1 MTWQEAEREFTD
13 DVVARETLPRMFERS
28 ADRNAGRLAQ
38 RYKGGIYDR
47 SLVSEDVLP
56 PASAGE
62 YADVTYAEMRGIV
75 RNLAAGLRELG
86 VDADTRVALY
96 ARTRMEWAQTDFA
109 ALAAGATVT
118 TVYASSSPAQV
129 RYLLSDPEATV
140 VVAENRELLDEVLA
154 VAGDLAHGLDA
165 VVTFD
170 DVDVSDIAAGEGV
183 TDSGDGEVVG
193 SDADSDADSDAALA
207 LDDIYT
213 LGEVH
218 DLGAGVFDADAYEGW
233 IDAIDLDDL
242 ASLIYTSGTTGQPK
256 GVRLT
261 HANFRDNVTQCYR
274 RFADRPD
281 RDPGVPGISAES
293 TTLSFLPL
301 AHVFERMAGHYM
313 MFAAGATVGYA
324 ESPDTLRE
332 DFGLVRPTT
341 TTSVPRVYEKLY
353 DAIREQ
359 ASASP
364 VKERIFEWAVEVGR
378 AHHEA
383 DEPGA
388 LLDAKRAVA
397 DRLVFSSVREAI
409 GGNVDFFISGGG
421 SLSAELCALYHAM
434 DLPILEGY
442 GLTET
447 APVISVNPPEE
458 PKVGT
463 IGPPV
468 VDTEI
473 AIDGTVVGE
482 EAAGVPGDVGELLVR
497 GPQVTD
503 GYWNNP
509 EATEAAFTAAD
520 RLPDDAVVA
529 GTPPDEREI
538 VPDADAD
545 ATDDAPATAVDSS
558 ATAADS
564 SATAVDS
571 SATAAADEPW
581 FHTGDIVQLRPDG
594 YIAFRER
601 AKQLLVL
608 STGKNVAPGP
618 IEDRFAANE
627 FVEQCVVLGDSRKFV
642 SALIVPNFE
651 KIDAWGETRGI
662 DLPDDRT
669 ALCRDD
675 RVRERIQEEIDRV
688 NEEFESY
695 ERIKRFRLVPEE
707 FSEEN
712 DLLTPTMKKKRRNIL
727 ERFADEVEMIY
738 EER

>member
-1 MTWQEAEREFTD
+1 MSWQEAERAFTD
-13 DVVARETLPRMFERS
+13 DAIARETLPATFERTAERH
-28 ADRNAGRLAQ
+28 ADRIAQ
-38 RYKGGIYDR
+38 RYKGGVHDR
-47 SLVSEDVLP
+47 SLV
-56 PASAGE
+56 ASGVVPEAPAGE

-75 RNLAAGLRELG
+75 RNLATGLRELG
-86 VDADTRVALY
+86 VDDDTRLAMY
-96 ARTRMEWAQTDFA
+96 SQTRMEWAQTDFA
-109 ALAAGATVT
+109 ALAAGAVVT
-118 TVYASSSPAQV
+118 TVYASSSPSQL
-129 RYLLSDPEATV
+129 RYLLEDPEATV
-140 VVAENRELLDEVLA
+140 VVAENREMLREVLA
-154 VAGDLAHGLDA
+154 VRGDLEHDLDA
-165 VVTFD
+165 IVTLDEVDTDDLGDDADADVD
-170 DVDVSDIAAGEGV
+170 DV
-183 TDSGDGEVVG
+183 
-193 SDADSDADSDAALA
+193 
-207 LDDIYT
+207 YT

-218 DLGAGVFDADAYEGW
+218 ERGAAAFDEAAYGGWLDAVGV
-233 IDAIDLDDL
+233 DDL
-242 ASLIYTSGTTGQPK
+242 ASLIYTSGTTGKPK

-261 HANFRDNVTQCYR
+261 HGNFRDNVSQCYR

-281 RDPGVPGISAES
+281 RDPEVPGISAES

-313 MFAAGATVGYA
+313 MFAAGATVAYA

-359 ASASP
+359 ASESP
-364 VKERIFEWAVEVGR
+364 VKERIFEWAVDVGR
-378 AHHEA
+378 DHHEA
-383 DEPGA
+383 DAPGP

-409 GGNVDFFISGGG
+409 GGNIDFFISGGG

-447 APVISVNPPEE
+447 SPVICVNPPEK

-473 AIDGTVVGE
+473 AIDGSVVGQE
-482 EAAGVPGDVGELLVR
+482 VADLAGEVGELLVR

-503 GYWNNP
+503 GYWNRP
-509 EATEAAFTAAD
+509 DATADAFVDAD
-520 RLPDDAVVA
+520 GLPTDAVTA
-529 GTPPDEREI
+529 GTPADDRVGVGGDGPG
-538 VPDADAD
+538 DAE
-545 ATDDAPATAVDSS
+545 
-558 ATAADS
+558 
-564 SATAVDS
+564 
-571 SATAAADEPW
+571 AAAAEPW
-581 FHTGDIVQLRPDG
+581 FRTGDIVQLRPDG
-594 YIAFRER
+594 YVAFRER

-627 FVEQCVVLGDSRKFV
+627 FVEQCVVLGDGRKFV

-651 KIDAWGETRGI
+651 RVEAWAEANGI
-662 DLPDDRT
+662 DLPAERT
-669 ALCRDD
+669 AVCRDD
-675 RVRERIQEEIDRV
+675 RVRERIQEEVDRV

-695 ERIKRFRLVPEE
+695 EKIKQFRLVEEE
-707 FSEEN
+707 FTEEN

-727 ERFADEVEMIY
+727 DRFADEVEVIY
-738 EER
+738 EE

>member
-1 MTWQEAEREFTD
+1 MNWREAEREFAD
-13 DVVARETLPRMFERS
+13 DVVARETLPRTFERS
-28 ADRNAGRLAQ
+28 AERNADRLAQ

-47 SLVSEDVLP
+47 SLVSEGVLP
-56 PASAGE
+56 PASEGE
-62 YADVTYAEMRGIV
+62 YADVTYAEMRAIV
-75 RNLAAGLRELG
+75 RRLAAGFRELG
-86 VDADTRVALY
+86 VEGDTRVALY
-96 ARTRMEWAQTDFA
+96 AQTRMEWAQTDFA

-118 TVYASSSPAQV
+118 TVYASSSPDQV
-129 RYLLSDPEATV
+129 RYLIEDPEATV
-140 VVAENRELLDEVLA
+140 VVAEDRELLDEVLG
-154 VAGDLAHGLDA
+154 VADDLDHDLDA

-170 DVDVSDIAAGEGV
+170 DVDATDLDAELEG
-183 TDSGDGEVVG
+183 SSGGDGPG
-193 SDADSDADSDAALA
+193 LSP
-207 LDDIYT
+207 DDVYT

-218 DLGAGVFDADAYEGW
+218 ALGDEAFDEAAYQSW
-233 IDAIDLDDL
+233 IDAVDVGDL
-242 ASLIYTSGTTGQPK
+242 ASLIYTSGTTGRPK

-261 HANFRDNVTQCYR
+261 HANFRENVNQCYR

-281 RDPGVPGISAES
+281 RDGDVPGISAES

-301 AHVFERMAGHYM
+301 AHVFERLAGHYM

-359 ASASP
+359 ASESP
-364 VKERIFEWAVEVGR
+364 VKERIFEWAVGVGQ

-383 DEPGA
+383 DDPGA

-397 DRLVFSSVREAI
+397 DKLVFSSVREAI

-447 APVISVNPPEE
+447 SPVISVNPPEE

-468 VDTEI
+468 VDTEV
-473 AIDGTVVGE
+473 AIDGGVVGE
-482 EAAGVPGDVGELLVR
+482 EVADLPGDVGELLVR

-503 GYWNNP
+503 GYWNRP
-509 EATEAAFTAAD
+509 DATAEAFTDPD
-520 RLPDDAVVA
+520 RLPADATLA
-529 GTPPDEREI
+529 GTPPEDRDGD
-538 VPDADAD
+538 P
-545 ATDDAPATAVDSS
+545 
-558 ATAADS
+558 
-564 SATAVDS
+564 
-571 SATAAADEPW
+571 DEPW
-581 FHTGDIVQLRPDG
+581 FRTGDIVQLRPDG
-594 YIAFRER
+594 YVAFRER

-627 FVEQCVVLGDSRKFV
+627 FVEQCVVLGDGRKFV

-651 KIDAWGETRGI
+651 KVAAWADTRGI
-662 DLPDDRT
+662 DLPDDRR
-669 ALCRDD
+669 AVCRDD
-675 RVRERIQEEIDRV
+675 RVRERIQEEVDRV

-695 ERIKRFRLVPEE
+695 EKIKRFRLVEEE
-707 FSEEN
+707 FTEEN

-727 ERFADEVEMIY
+727 DRFADDVEMIY
-738 EER
+738 DDG

>member
-1 MTWQEAEREFTD
+1 MNWREAEREFAD
-13 DVVARETLPRMFERS
+13 DVIARETLPRTFERS
-28 ADRNAGRLAQ
+28 AERNADRLAQ
-38 RYKGGIYDR
+38 RYKGGIHDR
-47 SLVSEDVLP
+47 SLVSAGVLP
-56 PASAGE
+56 SASPGE
-62 YADVTYAEMRGIV
+62 YADVTYAEMRAIV
-75 RNLAAGLRELG
+75 RRLAAGFRELG
-86 VDADTRVALY
+86 VDGDARVALY
-96 ARTRMEWAQTDFA
+96 AQTRMEWAQTDFA
-109 ALAAGATVT
+109 VLAAGATVT
-118 TVYASSSPAQV
+118 TVYASSSPSQV
-129 RYLLSDPEATV
+129 RYLIEDPGATV
-140 VVAENRELLDEVLA
+140 VVAEDRELLEEVLG
-154 VAGDLAHGLDA
+154 VAADIDHDLDA

-170 DVDVSDIAAGEGV
+170 DVDADGLSFGDASLSAADV
-183 TDSGDGEVVG
+183 
-193 SDADSDADSDAALA
+193 
-207 LDDIYT
+207 YT

-218 DLGAGVFDADAYEGW
+218 TLGDDAFDEDAYQSW
-233 IDAIDLDDL
+233 VDAVEIDDL

-261 HANFRDNVTQCYR
+261 HANFRENVNQCYR

-281 RDPGVPGISAES
+281 RDPTVPGISAES

-359 ASASP
+359 ASESP
-364 VKERIFEWAVEVGR
+364 VKERIFGWAVGVGQK
-378 AHHEA
+378 HHEA
-383 DEPGA
+383 DDPGA
-388 LLDAKRAVA
+388 VLDAKRRVA
-397 DRLVFSSVREAI
+397 DRLVFSSVREAL

-447 APVISVNPPEE
+447 SPVICVNPPEE

-468 VDTEI
+468 VDTEV

-482 EAAGVPGDVGELLVR
+482 EVADLPGDVGELLVR

-503 GYWNNP
+503 GYWNRP
-509 EATEAAFTAAD
+509 DATAEAFTEPD
-520 RLPDDAVVA
+520 RLPEDAVVA
-529 GTPPDEREI
+529 GTPPDERDGD
-538 VPDADAD
+538 PDG
-545 ATDDAPATAVDSS
+545 
-558 ATAADS
+558 
-564 SATAVDS
+564 
-571 SATAAADEPW
+571 PW

-594 YIAFRER
+594 YVAFRER

-627 FVEQCVVLGDSRKFV
+627 FVEQCVVVGDGRKFV

-651 KIDAWGETRGI
+651 KVAAWADARGI
-662 DLPDDRT
+662 DLPDDHRGI
-669 ALCRDD
+669 CRDD
-675 RVRERIQEEIDRV
+675 RVRDRIQEEVDRV
-688 NEEFESY
+688 NEGFEPY
-695 ERIKRFRLVPEE
+695 ERIKQFRLVKEE

-727 ERFADEVEMIY
+727 DRFADEVEMIY
-738 EER
+738 EDE

>member
-1 MTWQEAEREFTD
+1 MHWQEAEREFAD
-13 DVVARETLPRMFERS
+13 DITAREALPRTFERS
-28 ADRNAGRLAQ
+28 SERNADRTAQ

-47 SLVSEDVLP
+47 SMVTEGALP
-56 PASAGE
+56 AAPDGE
-62 YADVTYAEMRGIV
+62 YAGVTYAEMRDVV
-75 RNLAAGLRELG
+75 RRLAAGFREIG
-86 VDADTRVALY
+86 VDGDTRVAIY
-96 ARTRMEWAQTDFA
+96 AETRMEWAQTDFA
-109 ALAAGATVT
+109 ALAAGAVVT
-118 TVYASSSPAQV
+118 TVYASSSPSQV
-129 RYLLSDPEATV
+129 RYLLEDPGATV
-140 VVAENRELLDEVLA
+140 VVVEDRDLLDEVIA
-154 VAGDLAHGLDA
+154 VADDLSHDLDA
-165 VVTFD
+165 VVSFD
-170 DVDVSDIAAGEGV
+170 DVDVEELQF
-183 TDSGDGEVVG
+183 DSETLG
-193 SDADSDADSDAALA
+193 ADDV
-207 LDDIYT
+207 YT
-213 LGEVH
+213 LGELH
-218 DLGAGVFDADAYEGW
+218 GLGADAFDADAYEGW
-233 IDAIDLDDL
+233 IDAVDVDDL
-242 ASLIYTSGTTGQPK
+242 ASLIYTSGTTGKPK

-261 HANFRDNVTQCYR
+261 HANFRENVSQCYR

-281 RDPGVPGISAES
+281 RDPDVPGISAES

-359 ASASP
+359 ASESP
-364 VKERIFEWAVEVGR
+364 VKERIFEWAVGVGR

-383 DEPGA
+383 DNPGP
-388 LLDAKRAVA
+388 LLDAKRAAA

-447 APVISVNPPEE
+447 SPVISVNPPEA

-482 EAAGVPGDVGELLVR
+482 EVADLAGDAGELLVR

-503 GYWNNP
+503 GYWNRP
-509 EATEAAFTAAD
+509 EATAEAFTEPD
-520 RLPDDAVVA
+520 RLPEDSTLA
-529 GTPPDEREI
+529 GTPPEERDGD
-538 VPDADAD
+538 PDA
-545 ATDDAPATAVDSS
+545 
-558 ATAADS
+558 
-564 SATAVDS
+564 
-571 SATAAADEPW
+571 PW
-581 FHTGDIVQLRPDG
+581 FRTGDIVQLRPDG
-594 YIAFRER
+594 YVAFRER

-627 FVEQCVVLGDSRKFV
+627 FVEQCVVLGDSQKFV

-651 KIDAWGETRGI
+651 RLAAWAEARGI
-662 DLPDDRT
+662 DLPDDRSGV
-669 ALCRDD
+669 CGDD
-675 RVRERIQEEIDRV
+675 RVRERIQEEVDHV

-695 ERIKRFRLVPEE
+695 ERIKRFRLVAEE
-707 FSEEN
+707 FTEEN

-727 ERFADEVEMIY
+727 DRFADEVKLIY
-738 EER
+738 DGA

>member
-1 MTWQEAEREFTD
+1 MSWQAAERAFAD
-13 DVVARETLPRMFERS
+13 DAVARETLPEMFERTAERH
-28 ADRNAGRLAQ
+28 ADRIAQ
-38 RYKGGIYDR
+38 RYKGGTYDR
-47 SLVSEDVLP
+47 SLVAAGVVP
-56 PASAGE
+56 PAPAGE
-62 YADVTYAEMRGIV
+62 YAELTYAETRDIV

-86 VDADTRVALY
+86 VDGDTRVAMY
-96 ARTRMEWAQTDFA
+96 SQTRMEWAQTDFA
-109 ALAAGATVT
+109 ALAAGAVVT
-118 TVYASSSPAQV
+118 TVYASSSPSQL
-129 RYLLSDPEATV
+129 RYLLEDPEATV
-140 VVAENRELLDEVLA
+140 VVVENREMLDDVLA
-154 VAGDLAHGLDA
+154 VRDDLDHDLDA
-165 VVTFD
+165 IVTVD
-170 DVDVSDIAAGEGV
+170 DVDTGDVSAD
-183 TDSGDGEVVG
+183 
-193 SDADSDADSDAALA
+193 DADDVYS
-207 LDDIYT
+207 

-218 DLGAGVFDADAYEGW
+218 ERGADAFDEATYEEW
-233 IDAIDLDDL
+233 IDAVGVDDL
-242 ASLIYTSGTTGQPK
+242 ASLIYTSGTTGKPK

-261 HANFRDNVTQCYR
+261 HANFRDNVSQCYR

-281 RDPGVPGISAES
+281 RDPDVPGISAET

-313 MFAAGATVGYA
+313 MFAAGATVAYA

-359 ASASP
+359 ASESP
-364 VKERIFEWAVEVGR
+364 VKERIFEWAVDVGR
-378 AHHEA
+378 THHEA
-383 DEPGA
+383 DDPGT

-447 APVISVNPPEE
+447 SPVISVNPPER

-473 AIDGTVVGE
+473 AIDGSVVGQE
-482 EAAGVPGDVGELLVR
+482 VADLAGDVGELLVR

-503 GYWNNP
+503 GYWNRP
-509 EATEAAFTAAD
+509 DATAEAFVDAEE
-520 RLPDDAVVA
+520 LPDDVVTA
-529 GTPPDEREI
+529 GTPPDEHVGVGGDGSDDGAGGETARG
-538 VPDADAD
+538 
-545 ATDDAPATAVDSS
+545 TD
-558 ATAADS
+558 
-564 SATAVDS
+564 
-571 SATAAADEPW
+571 AAAAAAEPW
-581 FHTGDIVQLRPDG
+581 FRTGDIVQLRPDG
-594 YIAFRER
+594 YVAFRER

-627 FVEQCVVLGDSRKFV
+627 FVEQCVVLGDGRKFV

-651 KIDAWGETRGI
+651 KVAAWADAEGI
-662 DLPDDRT
+662 DLSDEPADI
-669 ALCRDD
+669 CRDD
-675 RVRERIQEEIDRV
+675 RVRERIQEEVDRV

-695 ERIKRFRLVPEE
+695 ETIKQFRLVEEE
-707 FSEEN
+707 FSEAN

-727 ERFADEVEMIY
+727 DRFADEVELIY
-738 EER
+738 EEP